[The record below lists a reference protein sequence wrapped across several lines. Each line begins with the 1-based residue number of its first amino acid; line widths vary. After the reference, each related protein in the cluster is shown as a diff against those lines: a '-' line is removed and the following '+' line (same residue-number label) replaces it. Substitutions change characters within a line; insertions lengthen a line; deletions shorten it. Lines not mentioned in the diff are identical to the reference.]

1 MYDGREVRRRR
12 IRERER
18 KRGLASSDDVEDSES
33 LYLPELNLILSV
45 RLPCTASAFPP
56 LMAI

>member
-1 MYDGREVRRRR
+1 MMEERPGGGELE
-12 IRERER
+12 RERER
-18 KRGLASSDDVEDSES
+18 ERGLASSENVEDSES
-33 LYLPELNLILSV
+33 PYLPELNLILSV